1 MSLRL
6 RISFYFA
13 FLFTLLFFI
22 IFLIIRYENIKNFKE
37 VLENHAKTAAKSL
50 AIGGKDFL
58 LQERTPDLVKICYEI
73 KGKEEDIV
81 YTAIVDNKDIIR
93 GAWKEDLVGKNISE
107 ISVFKK
113 DTNFIF
119 EGSLIFNRVF
129 DIVYMDKIIGKAI
142 VGISSKSSDILIRE
156 IQKRMITI
164 FLSVLIIGFLG
175 IFLLG
180 GYIVSPVKKIINTIE
195 KIGKGEFNV
204 YIGVKRKDEIGRI
217 AREIEKMSSELARA
231 QKEIMEKE
239 RIKRDMEIA
248 KEIQKALIPSFI
260 PEIPEYEIEFF
271 YKPAFFVSG
280 DYIDIIKIPLDR
292 YFIILGDVSG
302 KGAGS
307 SILMGMVKM
316 NTISLS
322 KGITTPKSFLISLY
336 SSMRDLIP
344 EEMFITLVVCILE
357 KDGSIYFSSAGHYP
371 PLIYKFS
378 QNKFE
383 EIKMESLPLGFS
395 FLNISEFADSIKE
408 IKIKIEKGDV
418 FMIYTDGLI
427 DLENEYGE
435 IFGEERIKNIILSS
449 PNGVSNIKKKII
461 KEMELF
467 KGEREIKDDVSFLI
481 IGKK

>member
-13 FLFTLLFFI
+13 FLFTLLFLI

-37 VLENHAKTAAKSL
+37 ILENHAKTAAKSL

-395 FLNISEFADSIKE
+395 FLNISEFADSLKETRIKM
-408 IKIKIEKGDV
+408 EKGDI

-435 IFGEERIKNIILSS
+435 TFGEERIKNIILSS
-449 PNGVSNIKKKII
+449 YNGVSDMKEKII
-461 KEMELF
+461 KEINIF
-467 KGEREIKDDVSFLI
+467 KGEREIKDDISFLI
-481 IGKK
+481 VSKK

>member
-1 MSLRL
+1 
-6 RISFYFA
+6 
-13 FLFTLLFFI
+13 
-22 IFLIIRYENIKNFKE
+22 
-37 VLENHAKTAAKSL
+37 
-50 AIGGKDFL
+50 
-58 LQERTPDLVKICYEI
+58 
-73 KGKEEDIV
+73 
-81 YTAIVDNKDIIR
+81 
-93 GAWKEDLVGKNISE
+93 
-107 ISVFKK
+107 
-113 DTNFIF
+113 
-119 EGSLIFNRVF
+119 
-129 DIVYMDKIIGKAI
+129 
-142 VGISSKSSDILIRE
+142 
-156 IQKRMITI
+156 
-164 FLSVLIIGFLG
+164 
-175 IFLLG
+175 
-180 GYIVSPVKKIINTIE
+180 
-195 KIGKGEFNV
+195 FNV

>member
-461 KEMELF
+461 KEMDLF

>member
-6 RISFYFA
+6 RISLYFA
-13 FLFTLLFFI
+13 FLFVLLFFI
-22 IFLIIRYENIKNFKE
+22 IFLIIRYENLKNFKG
-37 VLENHAKTAAKSL
+37 VLQNHAKTVARSL
-50 AIGGKDFL
+50 AIGSKDFL
-58 LQERTPDLVKICYEI
+58 LEQRIPDLVKICYEI
-73 KGKEEDIV
+73 KGKGEDII
-81 YTAIVDNKDIIR
+81 YTVIIDYKDIIK
-93 GAWKEDLVGKNISE
+93 GAWREDLVGKNISE

-119 EGSLIFNRVF
+119 ENFLVFNRVF

-142 VGISSKSSDILIRE
+142 VGVSSKNLDILIKNIE
-156 IQKRMITI
+156 KRIFII
-164 FLSVLIIGFLG
+164 FLLVLISGFFG

-180 GYIVSPVKKIINTIE
+180 SYIVSPVKKIIKVIE

-204 YIGVKRKDEIGRI
+204 YTGIKRKDEIGKI
-217 AREIEKMSSELARA
+217 AKEIEKMSRELWKA

-239 RIKRDMEIA
+239 KIKRDMEIA
-248 KEIQKALIPSFI
+248 KEIQKTLIPSFI

-280 DYIDIIKIPLDR
+280 DYIDIIKIPFDR

-302 KGAGS
+302 KGVGS

-336 SSMRDLIP
+336 NSMRDLMP
-344 EEMFITLVVCILE
+344 EEMFITLIVCVLE
-357 KDGSIYFSSAGHYP
+357 KDGSIFFSNAGHYP

-408 IKIKIEKGDV
+408 KRIKIEKGDI

-435 IFGEERIKNIILSS
+435 TFGEERIKNIILSS
-449 PNGVSNIKKKII
+449 RNGVSEIKKKII
-461 KEMELF
+461 KEMGFF
-467 KGEREIKDDVSFLI
+467 KGEKEIKDDVSFLI
-481 IGKK
+481 ISKK

>member
-180 GYIVSPVKKIINTIE
+180 GYIVSPVKKIINAIE

>member
-93 GAWKEDLVGKNISE
+93 GAWKEDLVGKDISE

-302 KGAGS
+302 RGAGS

-344 EEMFITLVVCILE
+344 EEMFITLIVCVLE

-395 FLNISEFADSIKE
+395 FLNISEFADSLKE

>member
-6 RISFYFA
+6 RTSLYFA

-37 VLENHAKTAAKSL
+37 VLENHAKTSAKSL
-50 AIGGKDFL
+50 AIGCKDFL
-58 LQERTPDLVKICYEI
+58 LQERIPDLVKICYEI
-73 KGKEEDIV
+73 KGKEEDII
-81 YTAIVDNKDIIR
+81 YTAIIDNKDIIR
-93 GAWKEDLVGKNISE
+93 GAWKEDLIGKNISE
-107 ISVFKK
+107 ILVFKK

-119 EGSLIFNRVF
+119 EGYLVFNRVF

-142 VGISSKSSDILIRE
+142 VGISSKSLDILIRE
-156 IQKRMITI
+156 MQKKMIII

-175 IFLLG
+175 IFFLG
-180 GYIVSPVKKIINTIE
+180 GYIVSPVKKIIKAIE
-195 KIGKGEFNV
+195 KIGQGEFNV

-217 AREIEKMSSELARA
+217 AKEIEKMGKELWKA

-239 RIKRDMEIA
+239 RIKKDMEIA

-260 PEIPEYEIEFF
+260 PEIPEYEIELF

-336 SSMRDLIP
+336 NSMKDLIP
-344 EEMFITLVVCILE
+344 EEMFITLIVCILE

-408 IKIKIEKGDV
+408 VKIKIEKGDV

-435 IFGEERIKNIILSS
+435 TFGEERIKNIILSS
-449 PNGVSNIKKKII
+449 LDGVGNIKKKII
-461 KEMELF
+461 KEIDLF

>member
-6 RISFYFA
+6 RISLYFA
-13 FLFTLLFFI
+13 FLFTFLFFI
-22 IFLIIRYENIKNFKE
+22 IFLIIRHESLKNLKE
-37 VLENHAKTAAKSL
+37 MLEKQAKTTAKSL
-50 AIGGKDFL
+50 AIGSKNFL
-58 LQERTPDLVKICYEI
+58 LEERTPDLVKICYEI
-73 KGKEEDIV
+73 KGKGEDII
-81 YTAIVDNKDIIR
+81 YTIVIDHKDKIK
-93 GAWKEDLVGKNISE
+93 GAWKEELIGKNISD
-107 ISVFKK
+107 IFAFKN

-119 EGSLIFNRVF
+119 EGYIVFNRVF
-129 DIVYMDKIIGKAI
+129 DIVYKDKIIGKAI
-142 VGISSKSSDILIRE
+142 VGISSKNLNILISE
-156 IQKRMITI
+156 VQKRIFII
-164 FLSVLIIGFLG
+164 FLSVLILGFFG

-180 GYIVSPVKKIINTIE
+180 GYIVSPVKKIIKAIE

-217 AREIEKMSSELARA
+217 SREIEKMSSELARA

-271 YKPAFFVSG
+271 YSPAFFVSG
-280 DYIDIIKIPLDR
+280 DYIDIIKIPFDR

-316 NTISLS
+316 NTLSLS

-336 SSMRDLIP
+336 SSMKDLIP
-344 EEMFITLVVCILE
+344 EEMFITLIVCILE

-371 PLIYKFS
+371 PLLYKS
-378 QNKFE
+378 CKNKFE
-383 EIKMESLPLGFS
+383 EIKIESLPLGFS
-395 FLNISEFADSIKE
+395 FLNISEFADSLKETRIKM
-408 IKIKIEKGDV
+408 EKGDI

-435 IFGEERIKNIILSS
+435 TFGEEKIKNIILSS
-449 PNGVSNIKKKII
+449 YNGVSDIKKKII
-461 KEMELF
+461 KEINLF
-467 KGEREIKDDVSFLI
+467 KGEREIKDDISFLI
-481 IGKK
+481 VSKK